1 MKEREREIKK
11 KNLALVAYFLH
22 LGACSLPTCY
32 LLSTNNY
39 IAYKQQILFFIF
51 LEVENWRSR
60 RHGHVLVRDYFVFH
74 SCLFWLYFHM
84 VVGVQLLSHVKF
96 FAFPWPLA
104 CQASLPFTI
113 SLSLLKLMSIEML
126 MPSRY
131 ILCHL
136 LLLLPSIFPSIRVF
150 SYESAFHVTEP
161 KFWSFSFSISPS
173 NEYSEFISFRTYWL
187 YLLLSKGLL
196 RVFCNT
202 TVQKHQLFGALPS
215 L

>member
-1 MKEREREIKK
+1 MVCLGNEGEGERDKK
-11 KNLALVAYFLH
+11 RNLALVAYFLH

-60 RHGHVLVRDYFVFH
+60 WHGHVLVRDYFVFH
-74 SCLFWLYFHM
+74 SCLFWLYFHT
-84 VVGVQLLSHVKF
+84 VVGVQLLNHVKF
-96 FAFPWPLA
+96 FAFPWPVA

-113 SLSLLKLMSIEML
+113 SLSLLKLMSIEMV
-126 MPSRY
+126 MPSRHI

-136 LLLLPSIFPSIRVF
+136 LLLLSSIFPSIRDF
-150 SYESAFHVTEP
+150 SYESAFHITGP

-187 YLLLSKGLL
+187 YLLVVQGTLKSLL
-196 RVFCNT
+196 
-202 TVQKHQLFGALPS
+202 
-215 L
+215 